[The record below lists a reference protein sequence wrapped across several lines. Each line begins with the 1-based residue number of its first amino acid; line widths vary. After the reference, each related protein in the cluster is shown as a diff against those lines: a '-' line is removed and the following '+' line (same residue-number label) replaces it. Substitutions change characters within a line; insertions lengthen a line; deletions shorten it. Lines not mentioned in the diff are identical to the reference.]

1 MLPSQ
6 CSCLGL
12 GLNNEKHFLNL
23 PDILSSMFSNYLYD
37 KTDVF
42 SGTLEI
48 WTGLRPTYKT
58 ETPVT
63 PARKGLSAHTGGLE
77 QASLGGGATEESE
90 NTRLRAGLL
99 HL

>member
-1 MLPSQ
+1 
-6 CSCLGL
+6 
-12 GLNNEKHFLNL
+12 
-23 PDILSSMFSNYLYD
+23 MFSNYLYD

>member
-1 MLPSQ
+1 MT
-6 CSCLGL
+6 
-12 GLNNEKHFLNL
+12 NV
-23 PDILSSMFSNYLYD
+23 ILEPI
-37 KTDVF
+37 
-42 SGTLEI
+42 EI
-48 WTGLRPTYKT
+48 WASLRPTYKT